1 MHFNWYWHQVSL
13 DRADIEFRLIHL
25 DSVDEAVG
33 MIGYGQAYADEHL
46 LEPIA
51 GTYELAHLVI
61 DPRHHHRGIG
71 RVAARAVLTA
81 LASNPDAESIIV
93 AHHPD
98 NEPSRKLFTSL
109 GLQPTDQRN
118 YDGDPLL
125 AASPWNLLIEAGTS
139 SAD

>member
-51 GTYELAHLVI
+51 GTYELAHLVM

-71 RVAARAVLTA
+71 RVAARAVPATRPRP
-81 LASNPDAESIIV
+81 SNRIHRLPCTPPPRI
-93 AHHPD
+93 
-98 NEPSRKLFTSL
+98 
-109 GLQPTDQRN
+109 
-118 YDGDPLL
+118 
-125 AASPWNLLIEAGTS
+125 GTKVGKRGFS
-139 SAD
+139 